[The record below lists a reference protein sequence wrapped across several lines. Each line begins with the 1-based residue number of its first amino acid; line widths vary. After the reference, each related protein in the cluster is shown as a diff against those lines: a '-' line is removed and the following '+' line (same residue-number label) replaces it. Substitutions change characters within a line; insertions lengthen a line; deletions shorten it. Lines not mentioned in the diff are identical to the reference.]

1 MRELS
6 LWWADQGAACNY
18 RADLLSPEDARR
30 AGTLRSAKAR
40 DDWQVSR
47 ALLQCVRADAAAAH
61 VVSLSHS
68 GGHALCARAPA
79 GRAVGVD
86 LERIRPRDTAAL
98 AAWVC
103 DAAERAWLQD
113 AAGDLRLERFYML
126 WTLKEAFVKAAGLD
140 FPADMATVGL
150 APQATGRLALR
161 PPPGPWQAMCW
172 ALGADWVMAA
182 VWRADGNESLQ
193 VDWRAAAPSAW
204 PARRLLG
211 QWTAR
216 GD

>member
-1 MRELS
+1 M
-6 LWWADQGAACNY
+6 WWADKSAARNY
-18 RADLLSPEDARR
+18 RADLLSPADARR

-47 ALLQCVRADAAAAH
+47 ALLQCVRADAATAY

-68 GGHALCARAPA
+68 GGYALCARAPV
-79 GRAVGVD
+79 GWAVGVD
-86 LERIRPRDTAAL
+86 LERVRSRDTEAL

-103 DAAERAWLQD
+103 DESERAWLRD
-113 AAGDLRLERFYML
+113 AAADQRLERFYML

-140 FPADMATVGL
+140 FPADMAAVGL
-150 APQATGRLALR
+150 APQATGQLALR
-161 PPPGPWQAMCW
+161 SPPGPWQAMCW

-182 VWRADGNESLQ
+182 AWRADGDAPVHL
-193 VDWRAAAPSAW
+193 DWRAAAPSAW